1 LQQIEN
7 CTAVVLT
14 GGESKRMG
22 SDKAMVEL
30 AGKPMAAHIVEMID
44 PLFSDILISV
54 REYRTDVTLPQI
66 KDDYAGSSCPASKG
80 RGPMLGIK
88 SALEAAQ
95 SDWIFVIAC
104 DMPFVS
110 TALIQELASHRAEN
124 DAVLTYVSDRPQPL
138 FGFYAKSALPLMQA
152 RIAEGQRSMMRLID
166 KLDVCLLSE
175 AQVKKINPQLRSLM
189 SLDSIEAV
197 KKMEL

>member
-1 LQQIEN
+1 MKRIEN

-22 SDKAMVEL
+22 SDKAMVEID
-30 AGKPMAAHIVEMID
+30 GKPMAAHIVEMID

-66 KDDYAGSSCPASKG
+66 KDDSAGSGCPASKG
-80 RGPMLGIK
+80 RGPMVGIK
-88 SALEAAQ
+88 SALEAIQ
-95 SDWIFVIAC
+95 SDWLFVIAC

-110 TALIQELASHRAEN
+110 TTLIQELASKRGDH

-138 FGFYAKSALPLMQA
+138 FGFYAKSSLPLMQA
-152 RIAEGQRSMMRLID
+152 RIVEGQRSMMRLLD
-166 KLDVCLLSE
+166 KLDVYLLPE
-175 AQVKKINPQLRSLM
+175 EQVKAIDPELKSLI
-189 SLDSIEAV
+189 SLDSIEDV